1 MLADTHTFSPT
12 MFNDLR
18 LNYTR
23 GRFSNTRRRSGTPAP
38 APT

>member
-12 MFNDLR
+12 MLNDLR

-23 GRFSNTRRRSGTPAP
+23 GRFSNTVAP
-38 APT
+38 Q